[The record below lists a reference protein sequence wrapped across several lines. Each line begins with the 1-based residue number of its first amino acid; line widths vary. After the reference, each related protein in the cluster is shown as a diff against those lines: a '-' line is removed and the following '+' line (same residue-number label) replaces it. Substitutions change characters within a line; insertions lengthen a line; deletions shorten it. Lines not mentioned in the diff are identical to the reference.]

1 MGEVLNRLVQF
12 RNQILIELKE
22 SSDLGFTSRSLL
34 TKYVRDI
41 NSLDSASLLKIEA
54 ILDYMYELVNAGNW
68 KDVKLSWR
76 KTITIATY
84 VKLLIIFKSYK
95 VLNDEVFKELF
106 KIIDHGILF
115 GCPLKKEPKL
125 LQKCAEIINYSRPCV
140 YKIENV
146 NNEVN
151 ILDIQSDY
159 DSLCKID
166 VLNCPSMESFFRDYI
181 LQEKPAVLENCI
193 NHWPALEKWKDQ
205 NYFIKLAGLRTV
217 AIELGSDYTKS
228 EWTQKLM
235 TMEDFI
241 KNYMFNTNGP
251 IGYLA
256 QYQLFDHIP
265 ELKLDITEPEYCCFS
280 DTNEPVDIM
289 AWYGPKGTLSPLHFD
304 AKRNLLAQVIGKK
317 QIFLFSPKDTDFLYP
332 HDSQLLHNTA
342 QVDPRKPDLEK
353 YPKYKEAKPYYCT
366 LSPGQMLFIPP
377 KWWHCVESLSISF
390 SVSFWWE

>member
-1 MGEVLNRLVQF
+1 MGEMLNRLVQF
-12 RNQILIELKE
+12 QNQILVELQE
-22 SSDLGFTSRSLL
+22 TSDLGFSSSSLL
-34 TKYVRDI
+34 TKYVRNI
-41 NSLDSASLLKIEA
+41 NSLDSTTLLKIEA
-54 ILDYMYELVNAGNW
+54 ILDYMYELINAGNW

-76 KTITIATY
+76 KTITVATY
-84 VKLLIIFKSYK
+84 LKLIVIFKSSTE
-95 VLNDEVFKELF
+95 LTEDLFKELF

-115 GCPLKKEPKL
+115 GCPLKNEPKL
-125 LQKCAEIINYSRPCV
+125 LQKCAEIMNSSRPHV
-140 YKIENV
+140 NNIENMSS
-146 NNEVN
+146 EVN
-151 ILDIQSDY
+151 DVDIQSNY

-166 VLNCPSMESFFRDYI
+166 VLNCPSMETFFRDYI
-181 LQEKPAVLENCI
+181 LKERPAILENCI

-235 TMEDFI
+235 TLEEFI
-241 KNYMFNTNGP
+241 KNYMFNTDGP
-251 IGYLA
+251 VGYLA

-289 AWYGPKGTLSPLHFD
+289 AWYGPKGTLSPLHYD

-317 QIFLFSPKDTDFLYP
+317 HMFLFSPNDTDYLYP

-353 YPKYKEAKPYYCT
+353 YPKYKEVKPYYCT

>member
-1 MGEVLNRLVQF
+1 MLNRLVQF
-12 RNQILIELKE
+12 QNQILVELQE
-22 SSDLGFTSRSLL
+22 TSDLGFSSSSLL
-34 TKYVRDI
+34 TKYVRNI
-41 NSLDSASLLKIEA
+41 NSLDSTTLLKIEA
-54 ILDYMYELVNAGNW
+54 ILDYMYELINAGNW

-76 KTITIATY
+76 KTITVATY
-84 VKLLIIFKSYK
+84 LKLIVIFKSSTE
-95 VLNDEVFKELF
+95 LTEDLFKELF

-115 GCPLKKEPKL
+115 GCPLKNEPKL
-125 LQKCAEIINYSRPCV
+125 LQKCAEIMNSSRPH
-140 YKIENV
+140 V
-146 NNEVN
+146 NNIVNMSNEVN
-151 ILDIQSDY
+151 GVDIQSNY

-166 VLNCPSMESFFRDYI
+166 VLNCPSMETFFRDYI
-181 LQEKPAVLENCI
+181 LKERPAVLENCI

-235 TMEDFI
+235 TLEEFI
-241 KNYMFNTNGP
+241 KNYMFNTDGP
-251 IGYLA
+251 VGYLA

-289 AWYGPKGTLSPLHFD
+289 AWYGPKGTLSPLHYD

-317 QIFLFSPKDTDFLYP
+317 HMFLFSPNDTDYLYP